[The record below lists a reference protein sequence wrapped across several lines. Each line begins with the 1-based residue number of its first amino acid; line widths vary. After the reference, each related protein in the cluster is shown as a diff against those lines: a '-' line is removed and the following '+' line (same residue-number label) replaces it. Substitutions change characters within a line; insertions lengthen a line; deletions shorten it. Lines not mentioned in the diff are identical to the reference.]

1 MNLLFYGKNLDD
13 CLNQASEELNIP
25 IKDLKY
31 KVLKTSGLFNRT
43 TEIKVTVDKLDNK
56 VNDIDN
62 HPSNDNSSLNSIS
75 VSSNFSDDSDDK
87 SEYGIKVEDQ
97 KIIVQGNPN
106 NIEKFTIKSCDGIN
120 LKINNTPCQP
130 NIPYPV
136 YVTDILEYTTSTVE
150 SYRKMDIKISQ
161 DKMSVYATIE
171 YTPEYTYE
179 LKDAN
184 LSKNLVLRARKKP
197 GTYPQ
202 KYTPKELK
210 YALYNLKVRTGII
223 EEVLDEVCEG
233 TIGAEILVAKGTP
246 QKDDQEDE
254 IKILFDEE
262 EKNRI
267 EVDSKEKIDYRN
279 INNLSNVK
287 KGEVLAIKIP
297 GIVGENGSDVF
308 GTIIPKKT
316 LRSKPFKATKGCILQ
331 ENKVIATKSGRP
343 SHQNGV
349 FVVNDLYSVNDVDL
363 NTGNINFVGD
373 VEVNNNINDGMKVH
387 AKGCLLVRKNI
398 TFATA
403 SANGP
408 ITVNG
413 SIINSNVL
421 AGGYDVEKKIYLEN
435 LNKYHIDLVGLI
447 GSLELLIEKS
457 PDRNIG
463 ELIKILMDKRFK
475 NITKISMSILAF
487 NISAGIQKSEILDF
501 IRNKL
506 MGLNTFNIKSIN
518 ELKYFKELVEDE
530 IEVVNDALEI
540 PIDINL
546 SYCQNSNI
554 VSTGSIFITGKGE
567 YTSKLKAFD
576 TIEFTRD
583 RAVARGGTLN
593 ARKCIKLKT
602 VGSDVGAITTLEVE
616 KDGIITADIAYNN
629 TVFCFGTKK
638 KILEVSGRNVKAY
651 VDKDGEIIIEKF
663 VL

>member
-1 MNLLFYGKNLDD
+1 MDLLFYGKNLDD
-13 CLNQASEELNIP
+13 CLEQASKELNIP

-31 KVLKTSGLFNRT
+31 KVLKNSGLFNRT
-43 TEIKVTVDKLDNK
+43 TEIKVTVDKVNNE

-62 HPSNDNSSLNSIS
+62 QTLNDNSGLNSTFL
-75 VSSNFSDDSDDK
+75 SSNVSDDT
-87 SEYGIKVEDQ
+87 SEYGIKVEDK
-97 KIIVQGNPN
+97 KIIVYGNPDN
-106 NIEKFTIKSCDGIN
+106 TEKFTIRSCDGIN
-120 LKINNTPCQP
+120 LKINNMPCQSK
-130 NIPYPV
+130 IPYPV
-136 YVTDILEYTTSTVE
+136 YVNDIVEYTTTTVE
-150 SYRKMDIKISQ
+150 SHRKMDIRISE

-179 LKDAN
+179 LKDAS
-184 LSKNLVLRARKKP
+184 LSKDLVLRARKKP
-197 GTYPQ
+197 GTYPK
-202 KYTPKELK
+202 KYTTKELK
-210 YALYNLKVRTGII
+210 TALYDLKVRIGII

-233 TIGAEILVAKGTP
+233 TVGAEILVAKGIP
-246 QKDDQEDE
+246 QKDDEEDE
-254 IKILFDEE
+254 IKILFNQE
-262 EKNRI
+262 EKNHI
-267 EVDSKEKIDYRN
+267 EADSKEKIDYRN

-297 GIVGENGSDVF
+297 GMVGENGSDVF
-308 GTIIPKKT
+308 GTTIPKKT
-316 LRSKPFKATKGCILQ
+316 LRSKPFKATKGCTLQ
-331 ENKVIATKSGRP
+331 ENKVIATKAGRP
-343 SHQNGV
+343 SHQNGI
-349 FVVNDLYSVNDVDL
+349 FVVNDVYSVNDVDL

-373 VEVNNNINDGMKVH
+373 VEINNNINDGMKVH
-387 AKGCLLVRKNI
+387 AKGRLLVRKNI

-435 LNKYHIDLVGLI
+435 LNKYHIELVGLI
-447 GSLELLIEKS
+447 SALELLIEKS
-457 PDRNIG
+457 PDRNVG

-475 NITKISMSILAF
+475 NITKISMSILTF

-518 ELKYFKELVEDE
+518 ELKYFKELVEEE
-530 IEVVNDALEI
+530 IEIANDALEI
-540 PIDINL
+540 PIDISL

-554 VSTGSIFITGKGE
+554 VATGSIFITGKGE

-576 TIEFTRD
+576 TIEFTKD
-583 RAVARGGTLN
+583 KAVARGGTLN

-602 VGSDVGAITTLEVE
+602 VGSDAGVITTLEVE
-616 KDGIITADIAYNN
+616 KDGIITADIAYSN
-629 TVFCFGTKK
+629 TVFCFGSKK
-638 KILEVSGRNVKAY
+638 KILEVSGKNVKAY